1 MEQSSEPDK
10 TVEWSDR
17 IILECS
23 CGERWILL
31 GLEKDWLS
39 EQRTNF
45 ECRCGQILTLAARVD
60 EDVLEFRR
68 LMRDAFEVLNG

>member
-1 MEQSSEPDK
+1 MEESSELDK

-23 CGERWILL
+23 CGERRILL

-45 ECRCGQILTLAARVD
+45 ECRCGQILTLVDRVD

>member
-1 MEQSSEPDK
+1 MEQSPESDK
-10 TVEWSDR
+10 VVEWSDR

-23 CGERWILL
+23 CGERRILL
-31 GLEKDWLS
+31 GLEKDWLA
-39 EQRTNF
+39 EERTAF
-45 ECRCGQILTLAARVD
+45 RCRCGEILSLADRVD